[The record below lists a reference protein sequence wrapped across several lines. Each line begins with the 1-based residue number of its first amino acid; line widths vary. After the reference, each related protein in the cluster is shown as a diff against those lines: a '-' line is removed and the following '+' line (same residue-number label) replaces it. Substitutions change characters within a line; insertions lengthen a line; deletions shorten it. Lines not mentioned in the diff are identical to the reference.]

1 MDSLTGAEKGDSAMY
16 SRLSWMIGLLA
27 LGLVT
32 SSPAAVSKERIK
44 YFILAG
50 TMEPL
55 MILRPGDPMAG
66 GMFTEI
72 VKLVFDGSPYEV
84 DPEVMPWQRMTV
96 ELRRQGNWIMHG
108 IPEFFEPDIPY
119 KLSKVPVFPFNH
131 IAVTLNDTSFKIS
144 DVRDLKGRTVI
155 LVENYHYP
163 GLDAHLDKPLV
174 GDGLGIIRS
183 VRAFKPAGTL
193 KMLRHRRGDV
203 VIGFQP
209 RLLYHMKSAGLTASH
224 VRFQDASGIVPTQPM
239 FIAFSPRLPKSFE
252 QFVNRR
258 LGELTANGQI
268 GEILGRYY
276 APIGVPK

>member
-1 MDSLTGAEKGDSAMY
+1 MKLRAQWVFGILFLGV
-16 SRLSWMIGLLA
+16 LSTIQP
-27 LGLVT
+27 VH
-32 SSPAAVSKERIK
+32 SKEPIK

-72 VKLVFDGSPYEV
+72 VKKVFDGSPYDV
-84 DPEVMPWQRMTV
+84 QALVMPWKRMTG
-96 ELRRQGNWIMHG
+96 ELRRRGDWIMHG
-108 IPEFFEPDIPY
+108 IPAFFEPDIPY

-131 IAVTLNDTSFKIS
+131 VAVTLNQKNFKIR
-144 DVRDLKGRTVI
+144 DVRDLTGRTVI

-174 GDGLGIIRS
+174 GTSAGVIRS

-193 KMLRHRRGDV
+193 KMLKHKRGDV

-209 RLLYHMKSAGLTASH
+209 RLLYNLKSAGLSAAD
-224 VRFQDASGIVPTQPM
+224 VRFQDASGIVPTQQM
-239 FIAFSPRLPKSFE
+239 FVAYSPRLPTAFG

-258 LGELTANGQI
+258 LRQLTDNGEI
-268 GEILGRYY
+268 GEILDRYY
-276 APIGVPK
+276 APVGVPRIQGASK